1 MFAVATRSAIRSTA
15 LALVFAA
22 AVTGAASAQD
32 TVPYKGYYV
41 SGIAGFG
48 ALDGSNVTGTGIDAR
63 AKFDDGFAGALAF
76 GHAYGTGLRVE
87 GELARRANDV
97 DNFSGTNGQ
106 GDVTATSVMVN
117 GLYDFNIGARIVP
130 YVGAGLGIAS
140 VNWDASPIGGSSA
153 DDSDTVFVW
162 QAMIGVTFPISDSL
176 ALTAEARHFDAGNQ
190 DILLASGTSVKTAY
204 QNDSLM
210 IGLRWNLGV
219 PKAPVQT
226 APVPAPAP
234 VAESVPMVQVPAP
247 MPVPQPAPAPEPAA
261 QPRAFLIF
269 FDWDK
274 SNIRPD
280 AQQILEAAARLAKQG
295 KAVRIALTGHADR
308 SGTTRY
314 NQGLSERRA
323 AAAKAVMVALG
334 IPANAISTVG
344 RGESQPLVATADGV
358 REPRNRRVEI
368 QF

>member
-1 MFAVATRSAIRSTA
+1 MFAVASRSVLRSAA

-22 AVTGAASAQD
+22 AVAGTASAQD
-32 TVPYKGYYV
+32 TVRYKGYYL
-41 SGIAGFG
+41 SGMVGLNSADR
-48 ALDGSNVTGTGIDAR
+48 ANVFGTGISTN
-63 AKFDDGFAGALAF
+63 AKFDNGLAGALAF
-76 GHAYGTGLRVE
+76 GHAYGNGLRIE
-87 GELARRANDV
+87 GELAQRSNDV
-97 DNFSGTNGQ
+97 DNFSGTNAV
-106 GDVTATSVMVN
+106 GDVTASSLMVN
-117 GLYDFNIGARIVP
+117 ALYDFDIGSRIVP
-130 YVGAGLGIAS
+130 YIGAGLGIAR
-140 VNWDASPIGGSSA
+140 VDWETSPIGGSSV
-153 DDSDTVFVW
+153 DDSDRDFAW
-162 QAMIGVTFPISDSL
+162 QAMIGVAFPLSDSL

-190 DILLASGTSVKTAY
+190 DVRLASGTQVNAEYKS
-204 QNDSLM
+204 DSLM
-210 IGLRWNLGV
+210 IGLRWNFGV
-219 PKAPVQT
+219 PKAPVKT
-226 APVPAPAP
+226 VAAPAPAP
-234 VAESVPMVQVPAP
+234 VPEAAPMVQAPAP
-247 MPVPQPAPAPEPAA
+247 APKPAPEPAP

-280 AQQILEAAARLAKQG
+280 ARQILEAAARVAKQG
-295 KAVRIALTGHADR
+295 KSVRIALTGHADR

-323 AAAKAVMVALG
+323 AAAKAAMVALG